1 MGGTLYSPKVLD
13 HFEHPRNVGE
23 LPDAT
28 AEVQMENP
36 VCGDVMRLA
45 ARVENGTVTEVRFKT
60 VGCVTAIA
68 CGSLLTERMKGRRV
82 EELGEITDKKLS
94 RELGGLPPATRHGA
108 QLAADALRALLAQ
121 LRGG

>member
-1 MGGTLYSPKVLD
+1 MGGTLYSPKVLN

-28 AEVQMENP
+28 TEVQMENP

-45 ARVENGTVTEVRFKT
+45 AKVENSVVTEVRFKT

-68 CGSLLTERMKGRRV
+68 CGSWLTEWMKGRSV
-82 EELGEITDKKLS
+82 EELKEISDLKIA
-94 RELGGLPPATRHGA
+94 EGLGGLPPATRHGA
-108 QLAADALRALLAQ
+108 QLAADALRALRARLKK
-121 LRGG
+121 